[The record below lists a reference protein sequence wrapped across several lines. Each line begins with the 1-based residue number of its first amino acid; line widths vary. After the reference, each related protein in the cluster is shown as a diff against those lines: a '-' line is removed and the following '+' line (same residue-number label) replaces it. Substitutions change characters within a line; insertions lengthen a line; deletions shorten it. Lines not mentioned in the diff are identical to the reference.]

1 MNNKHQSSDLNKKYL
16 NEDDTYQT
24 SEFTFNDDNTVCN
37 RKLLSIDSKSPT
49 SLTST
54 NKTKKLKPQKN
65 SKTKEN
71 LRTTLMLVIVCVLFL
86 ITEFPQSI
94 LMFLSILIDNFYRE
108 VYMPLGD
115 LMDLLAL
122 TNNSINFVLYCTMSR
137 AFRNTFYSMV
147 SQSCCCFTQIE
158 MFKKLNVSK
167 VRKGT
172 QKEFVTQNSVQIN
185 DSNKVINNKGL
196 KLLTQAVPVQCD
208 HNNNNV
214 EKCSSNL
221 SIELKPFIMK

>member
-137 AFRNTFYSMV
+137 QFRTTF
-147 SQSCCCFTQIE
+147 
-158 MFKKLNVSK
+158 
-167 VRKGT
+167 
-172 QKEFVTQNSVQIN
+172 VQ
-185 DSNKVINNKGL
+185 
-196 KLLTQAVPVQCD
+196 
-208 HNNNNV
+208 
-214 EKCSSNL
+214 
-221 SIELKPFIMK
+221 